1 MGATLMKQNI
11 IREILR
17 VDKNHQ
23 LHLNVPPEMG
33 EEVEVI
39 VMPIASKDKA
49 QDLSDE
55 DRFKLAAY
63 AAVVEDD
70 TEEDALWERCT
81 HA

>member
-1 MGATLMKQNI
+1 MKQNI
-11 IREILR
+11 IREILH

-39 VMPIASKDKA
+39 LMPLASKDKA
-49 QDLSDE
+49 QGLSDE

-63 AAVVEDD
+63 SAVIEED
-70 TEEDALWERCT
+70 TEEDALWERYP

>member
-1 MGATLMKQNI
+1 MKQNI

-39 VMPIASKDKA
+39 LMPLASKDKI
-49 QDLSDE
+49 LSLSE
-55 DRFKLAAY
+55 EERFKLAAY
-63 AAVVEDD
+63 AAVIEED
-70 TEEDALWERCT
+70 TEEDTLWEPYT

>member
-1 MGATLMKQNI
+1 MKQNI
-11 IREILR
+11 IREILH

-39 VMPIASKDKA
+39 LMPLASRGKS
-49 QDLSDE
+49 QNLSDE

-63 AAVVEDD
+63 NAVVEEDPD
-70 TEEDALWERCT
+70 EDALWERYT